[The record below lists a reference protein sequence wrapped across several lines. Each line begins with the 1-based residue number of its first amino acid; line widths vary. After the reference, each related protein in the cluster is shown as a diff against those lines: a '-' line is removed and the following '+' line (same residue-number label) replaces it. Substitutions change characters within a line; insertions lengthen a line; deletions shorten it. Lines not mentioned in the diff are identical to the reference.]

1 MVRRLLHRLLL
12 SSTIDRAPDVTAAW
26 GSIMAAYL
34 RNLVVLVLCVA
45 AIFVT
50 LGLYH
55 PLVAPFDGTKLRLV
69 LVISNIITFVLTF
82 LASRQW
88 QPSPQAKEAQK
99 AANRSKGEYLVLLF
113 LFWCASLIL
122 LLGNLTMPTFGVLLA
137 NVAVHSA
144 LFQLMISQRT
154 LVSQN

>member
-1 MVRRLLHRLLL
+1 VLHQ
-12 SSTIDRAPDVTAAW
+12 
-26 GSIMAAYL
+26 YQ
-34 RNLVVLVLCVA
+34 
-45 AIFVT
+45 
-50 LGLYH
+50 
-55 PLVAPFDGTKLRLV
+55 TKLSDEMV
-69 LVISNIITFVLTF
+69 SEITG
-82 LASRQW
+82 LAGDVKVDTTKEDE
-88 QPSPQAKEAQK
+88 KEAQK